1 MRMDAGERRGMDPT
15 DRPRAREWIAASY
28 PTGFYQVAIAG
39 GNIGSGEFVLMAHQ
53 VIAGDC
59 PDFVFVEFNPRR
71 KSRGAKA
78 ARVSVDGD
86 WLWMSKCDIRNNIKE
101 FGPHP
106 ELLKAL
112 SQYQ

>member
-1 MRMDAGERRGMDPT
+1 MDDQT
-15 DRPRAREWIAASY
+15 
-28 PTGFYQVAIAG
+28 
-39 GNIGSGEFVLMAHQ
+39 
-53 VIAGDC
+53 IAGDY

-71 KSRGAKA
+71 KSRGVEA

-86 WLWMSKCDIRNNIKE
+86 WLWMSKRDIQNNIKE